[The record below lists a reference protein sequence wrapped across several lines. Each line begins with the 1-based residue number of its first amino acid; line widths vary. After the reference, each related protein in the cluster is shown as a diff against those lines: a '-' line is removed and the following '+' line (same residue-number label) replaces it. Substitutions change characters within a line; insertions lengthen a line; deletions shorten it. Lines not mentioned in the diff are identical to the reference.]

1 MCELIKQLQQNG
13 IIIIKVRERER
24 YVVLAAVNPVT
35 VLEHIKSQ
43 VYCWQSFTKRRDPAQ
58 EDFNRQVSRAVLNQE
73 LIITI

>member
-1 MCELIKQLQQNG
+1 MYELIRQLQQNG
-13 IIIIKVRERER
+13 IIIIKVREREK